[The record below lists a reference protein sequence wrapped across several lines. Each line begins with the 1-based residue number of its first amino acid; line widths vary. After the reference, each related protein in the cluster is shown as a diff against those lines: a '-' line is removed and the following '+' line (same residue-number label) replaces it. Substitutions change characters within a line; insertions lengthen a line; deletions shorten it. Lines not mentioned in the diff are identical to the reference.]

1 MSFIS
6 KTIKAGLIGGTL
18 AAGVYAANKHLSKHY
33 TSVNKTFECKGFSW
47 SYPHGRINYIK
58 RGEGKPL
65 LLIHN
70 LSVYN
75 SCYDFSRV
83 IDRLAEKRTVYAID
97 LLGCGHSDKPK
108 ITYTAFTFVQIIYMF
123 INEVIGENVDII
135 ASGLSGA
142 YAITAKA
149 GFCDKIDKIIMTDP
163 VSLSALSAAP
173 AKRESL
179 KKDLGDLPLSGSLIY
194 NLYSSGAGSKAY
206 AGALFS
212 GSEGNVSRETSD
224 AFCESAHI
232 GGSGG
237 KYLFNSIRN
246 RFVYVDIRRFL
257 KDSEGL
263 SIIYGSLQENG
274 RRLASRYR
282 KINKNIEIYEIP
294 GTGRMAYYQSPAEF
308 LTIVGGIL

>member
-6 KTIKAGLIGGTL
+6 KTIKTGLVGGTL
-18 AAGVYAANKHLSKHY
+18 AAGIFVANRHLNKRY
-33 TSVNKTFECKGFSW
+33 TSVNKTFEYKGFSW

-58 RGEGKPL
+58 RGERKPL
-65 LLIHN
+65 LLIHG

-97 LLGCGHSDKPK
+97 LLGCGHSDKPE

-142 YAITAKA
+142 YAVTAKS

-163 VSLSALSAAP
+163 VSLSALSVAP
-173 AKRESL
+173 TKRDSV
-179 KKDLGDLPLSGSLIY
+179 KKDLGNLPLSGSLLY
-194 NLYSSGAGSKAY
+194 NLYSSETGSRAY
-206 AGALFS
+206 TDALFS
-212 GSEGNVSRETSD
+212 GSEGNVSRETSE

-246 RFVYVDIRRFL
+246 RFVCVDIRRFL
-257 KDSEGL
+257 KDIEGL
-263 SIIYGSLQENG
+263 SVIYGSLQENG
-274 RRLASRYR
+274 QQLASRYR

-294 GTGRMAYYQSPAEF
+294 GTGRMACYQSPAEF